1 MTGTIPKN
9 AGSTSPGAPKKA
21 RPLCGNPR
29 RSFHFFGPS
38 RSPLASHGW
47 PGRFPGFTKV
57 SVDRTETR
65 IKRKVAGG
73 LVARYEPDDSE
84 PPPFLVSCRSQASQ
98 SFFSLRPRSSLRNR
112 RSWRV
117 LAGANRRDCLVRIPN
132 CFCRSFHLSRNDGN
146 ASKIV
151 ARDPFASDNYSF

>member
-1 MTGTIPKN
+1 MTGTFPKN

-29 RSFHFFGPS
+29 SSFHFFGPS

-47 PGRFPGFTKV
+47 PGRFPGSTEFV
-57 SVDRTETR
+57 RDRTQTR
-65 IKRKVAGG
+65 RKLRVQGG

-84 PPPFLVSCRSQASQ
+84 LPPFLGPCRV
-98 SFFSLRPRSSLRNR
+98 SLRNR

-132 CFCRSFHLSRNDGN
+132 RFCRSFHLSRNDGI
-146 ASKIV
+146 ASRIV
-151 ARDPFASDNYSF
+151 ARDPFGSDGCLF